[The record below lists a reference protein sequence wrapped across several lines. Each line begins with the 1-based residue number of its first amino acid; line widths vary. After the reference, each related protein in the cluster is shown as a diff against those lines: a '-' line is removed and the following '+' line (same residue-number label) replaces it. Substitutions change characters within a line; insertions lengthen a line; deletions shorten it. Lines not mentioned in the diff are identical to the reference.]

1 MGNNVKNFRR
11 NHYSD
16 TSLYQAERALLLFK
30 TYASKFFKD
39 LNLGITSEQFVL
51 LDNIYCNPGI
61 AQVELSTIA
70 LKFPSNTIRIL
81 QVLENKGLITKKV
94 GTRKNYLVKELYI
107 TEQGKELIDNNIDKI
122 KNIFDDILIDFN
134 QDEIEVFKKL
144 VIRLQESCSKNSC
157 LKDI

>member
-1 MGNNVKNFRR
+1 M
-11 NHYSD
+11 
-16 TSLYQAERALLLFK
+16 
-30 TYASKFFKD
+30 
-39 LNLGITSEQFVL
+39 
-51 LDNIYCNPGI
+51 
-61 AQVELSTIA
+61 
-70 LKFPSNTIRIL
+70 
-81 QVLENKGLITKKV
+81 
-94 GTRKNYLVKELYI
+94 YI